1 MKKIETEFLIIGS
14 GPGGAAA
21 SERLLNS
28 KKELMIEEGSDF
40 SCNSFKL
47 KPTDEMLNMRKDA
60 ALSPDLEFLQ

>member
-28 KKELMIEEGSDF
+28 KKEVLMIEEGSDF

-47 KPTDEMLNMRKDA
+47 NPTDEMLNMWKDA
-60 ALSPDLEFLQ
+60 ALSNG